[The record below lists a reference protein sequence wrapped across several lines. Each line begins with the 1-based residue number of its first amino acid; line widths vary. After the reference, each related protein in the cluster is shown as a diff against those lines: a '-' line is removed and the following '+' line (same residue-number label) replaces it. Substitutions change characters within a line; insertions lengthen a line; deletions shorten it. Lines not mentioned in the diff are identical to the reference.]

1 MRRLLSLG
9 ALVLIAV
16 VGAAAPR
23 DAAAQAAAQNATAFV
38 NNLGTQAIQ
47 VLGPSVSPAQRLVR
61 FRELFR
67 NDFDVAGIGQFVL
80 GRYWRTAT
88 PPQQQEFLQLFQEY
102 VVQAYT
108 SRLGQYGGEPFR
120 VLGARPSGDEVV
132 VSSEVVR
139 AGGSP
144 VQIDWYLINRGS
156 QFKITDVYVG
166 GVSMKVT
173 QRDEFSA
180 IIQHDGGHIDGL
192 IAKLRQKTAAAQ

>member
-9 ALVLIAV
+9 ALVLIV
-16 VGAAAPR
+16 VGAAVPR

-144 VQIDWYLINRGS
+144 EQIDWYLINRGS

>member
-9 ALVLIAV
+9 ALVLIAA
-16 VGAAAPR
+16 VGAAVPR
-23 DAAAQAAAQNATAFV
+23 NAAAQDATAFV
-38 NNLGTQAIQ
+38 RTLGTEAIQ

-61 FRELFR
+61 FRQLFH
-67 NDFDVAGIGQFVL
+67 NDFDVPGIGQFVL

-102 VVQAYT
+102 VVQAYA
-108 SRLGQYGGEPFR
+108 SRLGPYGGEPFR
-120 VLGARPSGDEVV
+120 VLGSRRGGEETV

-139 AGGSP
+139 SGGGP
-144 VQIDWYLINRGS
+144 IQIDWYLINAGG

-180 IIQHDGGHIDGL
+180 IIQHDGGRIDGL
-192 IAKLRQKTAAAQ
+192 LARLRQKTAAAQ

>member
-9 ALVLIAV
+9 ALVLIV
-16 VGAAAPR
+16 MGAAVPR

-47 VLGPSVSPAQRLVR
+47 VLGPNVSPAQRLVR

-144 VQIDWYLINRGS
+144 VQIDWYLSNRGG
-156 QFKITDVYVG
+156 QFKIADVYVG

-192 IAKLRQKTAAAQ
+192 LAKLRQKTAAAQ

>member
-9 ALVLIAV
+9 ALVLIV
-16 VGAAAPR
+16 VGAAVPR

>member
-9 ALVLIAV
+9 ALVLIV
-16 VGAAAPR
+16 VGAAVPR

-80 GRYWRTAT
+80 GRYWRSAT

-132 VSSEVVR
+132 VTSEVVR

-144 VQIDWYLINRGS
+144 VQIDWYLINRGG

-192 IAKLRQKTAAAQ
+192 LAKLRQKTAAAQ